1 MKSHKSSSTLLTV
14 CLILGSGL
22 SSWAAVTRGPY
33 LQLGTP
39 TSIVVRWRTD
49 VASDS
54 RVQYGP
60 APGSL
65 TSAANH
71 STVTTEHEVT
81 VTGLSPETQY
91 YYSVGSTT
99 TVMAGNDA
107 NHFFVTF
114 PPTGTAAPTRI
125 WVLGDS

>member
-1 MKSHKSSSTLLTV
+1 MKSHKPSSTLLTV
-14 CLILGSGL
+14 CLILGSWL

-49 VASDS
+49 VASNS

-65 TSAANH
+65 NSSVDNP
-71 STVTTEHEVT
+71 TVATEHEVT

-99 TVMAGNDA
+99 TVMAGNE
-107 NHFFVTF
+107 NQVGLIH
-114 PPTGTAAPTRI
+114 
-125 WVLGDS
+125 GDD